1 MRLSLTPKFFSQDT
15 LIRHDENHP
24 FLILAHRALAEARIF
39 AFVAADIGLPLRLA
53 VFPLEA
59 PSAGPCELIPPNAFN
74 ACSTA
79 ESSL

>member
-1 MRLSLTPKFFSQDT
+1 LAHKRKVSYSPFV
-15 LIRHDENHP
+15 RHEEDHP

-59 PSAGPCELIPPNAFN
+59 QPPGPCELIPPNAFN